1 MNARKLGA
9 LTASPIGMGCMGLS
23 HGDGD
28 GDIPDLA
35 YSGKPSAGPTG

>member
-9 LTASPIGMGCMGLS
+9 LTASPIGMSCMGLS

-28 GDIPDLA
+28 IPDRA